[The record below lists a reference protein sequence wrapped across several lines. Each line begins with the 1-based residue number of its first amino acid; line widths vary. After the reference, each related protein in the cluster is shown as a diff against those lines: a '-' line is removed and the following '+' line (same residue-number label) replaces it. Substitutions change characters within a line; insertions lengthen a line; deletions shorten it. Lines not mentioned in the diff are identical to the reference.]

1 MNIIH
6 DEPVVHRVPPAERE
20 PVQDNATETT
30 PAPPSAGTV
39 ESGKIVLLNWCIMLA
54 GIGVIIIGGLWLAG

>member
-39 ESGKIVLLNWCIMLA
+39 DPARLCC
-54 GIGVIIIGGLWLAG
+54 